1 MKSMYFIDYLRE
13 GLRDLLQSDLDVH
26 LLGEDI
32 PETHGGGIKGT
43 KGCLWSFVIKSL
55 RDQCRNR
62 DSLKGFSILVL
73 SVDEYGIIITVDEFL
88 HQKTLGHL
96 FAKMDRKNS

>member
-1 MKSMYFIDYLRE
+1 M
-13 GLRDLLQSDLDVH
+13 
-26 LLGEDI
+26 
-32 PETHGGGIKGT
+32 
-43 KGCLWSFVIKSL
+43 IKSL

-88 HQKTLGHL
+88 HQKTLRHL